1 MALDEILHQFGDSPH
16 SCLVWRSQL
25 LIRFEFEPPRFRP
38 LALLPPTRFYCGTMQ
53 NGTGWKSAL
62 GDSPHSCLVWRIQLL
77 IRFEFEPP
85 RFQPLALLPPTRFY
99 CGTMQNGTGW
109 NSALIL
115 GFPAQLPS
123 LEKPVTYFLNL
134 SPLGFGHLPCC
145 PQLDFILNLSP
156 LGFGP
161 LLPPTALL
169 PPTRF
174 YCGTMQ
180 NGTGWNSALI
190 WGFPAVALSV
200 EASYLF
206 VLNLSPLGLGHLP

>member
-1 MALDEILHQFGDSPH
+1 MQNGTGWKSALIWGFPQH

-62 GDSPHSCLVWRIQLL
+62 IW
-77 IRFEFEPP
+77 
-85 RFQPLALLPPTRFY
+85 
-99 CGTMQNGTGW
+99 
-109 NSALIL
+109 

-123 LEKPVTYFLNL
+123 RLEGEASYLFVLNL

-145 PQLDFILNLSP
+145 PQLDFIVELCRMALDENPHSFGDSP
-156 LGFGP
+156 HSCLVWRSQLLIRFEFEPPRFRP
-161 LLPPTALL
+161 LALL

-174 YCGTMQ
+174 YCGTM
-180 NGTGWNSALI
+180 
-190 WGFPAVALSV
+190 PM
-200 EASYLF
+200 
-206 VLNLSPLGLGHLP
+206 GLDEILH